1 MGNQSESKKI
11 SNEISGLG
19 RCCRPMLCVK
29 TMCKQYKLATPPM
42 SKVVFVGNV
51 PYNLSVTR
59 SSVFSSRLV
68 RSSVLS
74 ILSAPK
80 MQHIPRTPPIRLV
93 YDRDTG
99 RQKGYGFCEFRRDL
113 FLEGKTTVKG
123 ELVDGGVPGPTEPR
137 TQWRTGSVNENRDI
151 LASVSAVLAHMKA
164 FVITRPEKARQV
176 LQAHPQLGYAIFM
189 GLITSKI
196 IPAEVLQRM
205 LEASGVL
212 PPRPAPPPHLQQH
225 PPPPPRNFPP
235 PQLQQN
241 QPYPPPPNRLQHP
254 QPVPGMMLPPPMTVP
269 PPSAMF
275 GHQVHMA
282 PPPPVLFFI
291 LDPYFLLEDL
301 HAVGIRGS
309 SLICACVR
317 FITNERSLCWYGVR
331 YWMTKIQQDILDV
344 RHLKAAVAAV
354 VVTLASAVA
363 WDEAA
368 GGPADAAV
376 GAVEGVGVVGAVED
390 DVGVTEGALA
400 VDRACNIAAYTYI
413 LLVGGG
419 GPTTKSWR
427 HSEAPTQQNPQKSA
441 DLGAIFG

>member
-1 MGNQSESKKI
+1 
-11 SNEISGLG
+11 
-19 RCCRPMLCVK
+19 MLCVK

-42 SKVVFVGNV
+42 SKVVFVCNV
-51 PYNLSVTR
+51 PYNMSETR
-59 SSVFSSRLV
+59 SSMFSSRLV

-80 MQHIPRTPPIRLV
+80 MQHIPRAPPIRLV

-99 RQKGYGFCEFRRDL
+99 KPKGYGFCEFAADSDP
-113 FLEGKTTVKG
+113 FLEEG

-151 LASVSAVLAHMKA
+151 LASVSAGTPLEPGVSAQEAITQTLASGMSESQLIEVLAQMKA
-164 FVITRPEKARQV
+164 FVITRPEQARQV

-212 PPRPAPPPHLQQH
+212 PPLPAPPPHLQQH

-254 QPVPGMMLPPPMTVP
+254 QPVPGMMPPPPMAVP

-282 PPPPVLFFI
+282 PPPPGMMQ
-291 LDPYFLLEDL
+291 P
-301 HAVGIRGS
+301 R
-309 SLICACVR
+309 C
-317 FITNERSLCWYGVR
+317 
-331 YWMTKIQQDILDV
+331 
-344 RHLKAAVAAV
+344 
-354 VVTLASAVA
+354 
-363 WDEAA
+363 
-368 GGPADAAV
+368 
-376 GAVEGVGVVGAVED
+376 
-390 DVGVTEGALA
+390 
-400 VDRACNIAAYTYI
+400 
-413 LLVGGG
+413 
-419 GPTTKSWR
+419 
-427 HSEAPTQQNPQKSA
+427 
-441 DLGAIFG
+441 